1 MRALGWPLASTVAS
15 VMALGSGTLAAWA
28 SSNQRE
34 NCSSGEALAW
44 LSSKTFFS

>member
-15 VMALGSGTLAAWA
+15 VMALPGTLAAWA